1 MRSYYYYTAH
11 RNVQSVTPYN
21 KTDNDG
27 RFILPIQLA
36 IYNPIRNLMKNQNRH
51 DGQRNVTTAAA
62 AAVTESYTFNS
73 SSSSSSSSGDYVT
86 TDSYRILHALQR
98 LLCRAVQDLLWI
110 NDRNQNICPLLLLED
125 DDNNNNNNIDSN
137 TNNNNDDATDSVTLG
152 DTTSTASTTPS
163 IVNAYPYT
171 IQIVEQQLRL
181 SPPSSDNTKN
191 KNNNN
196 NMEDTIG
203 YQWTVWT
210 IQYTIV
216 QIGDVYIEEAIQNHP
231 SQPDYNTTDTTNT
244 DLNIQDVS
252 QAAVQSMIAV
262 LQLTVDVNC
271 MDGTLDTILQSTRR
285 STSSRS
291 DQHLENDPF
300 LYCSPVVAVVVHND
314 TTTNPTTTTTDE
326 YYNDN
331 FMIRKW
337 STIYETYQQRYTYTP
352 RLWYPMR
359 IAGLCLLATTLFLLL
374 GLCTLSRRRRRQRH
388 PATRT
393 M

>member
-11 RNVQSVTPYN
+11 RNVQSETPYN
-21 KTDNDG
+21 KQDDDG
-27 RFILPIQLA
+27 RFVLPIQLA
-36 IYNPIRNLMKNQNRH
+36 IYNPIRNLMENQNRH
-51 DGQRNVTTAAA
+51 DGQRNVTTTAAA

-73 SSSSSSSSGDYVT
+73 SSISSSSGDDDVT
-86 TDSYRILHALQR
+86 TDSYRILQALQR

-110 NDRNQNICPLLLLED
+110 NDRNQNICPLLLLEED
-125 DDNNNNNNIDSN
+125 DSNNNNNVD
-137 TNNNNDDATDSVTLG
+137 TNNSNNNDDATDSVTLG
-152 DTTSTASTTPS
+152 DTTSTTSKTPS
-163 IVNAYPYT
+163 IVNADPYT
-171 IQIVEQQLRL
+171 IQIVEQQLRRP
-181 SPPSSDNTKN
+181 PPSSDN
-191 KNNNN
+191 NN
-196 NMEDTIG
+196 NMDDTIG

-231 SQPDYNTTDTTNT
+231 SQQNT
-244 DLNIQDVS
+244 DLDIQDVS

-285 STSSRS
+285 TSSSS
-291 DQHLENDPF
+291 DKHLEEDPF
-300 LYCSPVVAVVVHND
+300 LYCSPVVAVVVNND
-314 TTTNPTTTTTDE
+314 TSTNPTTTTTTDE

-359 IAGLCLLATTLFLLL
+359 IAGLCLFATTIFLLL
-374 GLCTLSRRRRRQRH
+374 GLYTLSRRRRRQRH
-388 PATRT
+388 PTTRA